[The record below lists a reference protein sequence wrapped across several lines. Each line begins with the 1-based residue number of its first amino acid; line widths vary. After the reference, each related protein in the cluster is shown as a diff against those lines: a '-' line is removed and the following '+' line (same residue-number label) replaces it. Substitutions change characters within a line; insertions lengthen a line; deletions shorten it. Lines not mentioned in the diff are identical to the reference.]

1 MSSLVEDIIAFCRM
15 FSSFEREEICCG
27 TVSPAQCVLLQT
39 LTEGEWDVSTL
50 ASHARVTKGAMTR
63 LVDGLEKRGWV
74 TREKAEDDGR
84 RVLVSLTPDGKVVAP
99 GTLDLH
105 RRNPQ
110 NQRRQVRQKSPPR
123 PTHGQHPNNP
133 HHVKGVSPLFRRV
146 KF

>member
-27 TVSPAQCVLLQT
+27 TVSPAQCVVLQT
-39 LTEGEWDVSTL
+39 LTEGEWDVSAL

-84 RVLVSLTPDGKVVAP
+84 RVLVSLTPDGKKEAKR
-99 GTLDLH
+99 LH
-105 RRNPQ
+105 RLTEQSIATILNRIPKSD
-110 NQRRQVRQKSPPR
+110 RTQVIRSLNLLRAAAEQTR
-123 PTHGQHPNNP
+123 TH
-133 HHVKGVSPLFRRV
+133 LDCC
-146 KF
+146 